1 MNNLRD
7 IFQRY
12 EAAVFF
18 DTETTGLD
26 AKSCRI
32 IELAA
37 IRIEKA
43 ANGSLTE
50 TDRADMFIKLPEGER
65 IPDKIVEL
73 TGITDERLAAEG
85 IPEGN
90 AAAAFANMI
99 YSGQT
104 LLVAHNAQFVSCLP
118 TKC

>member
-43 ANGSLTE
+43 ADG
-50 TDRADMFIKLPEGER
+50 
-65 IPDKIVEL
+65 
-73 TGITDERLAAEG
+73 
-85 IPEGN
+85 
-90 AAAAFANMI
+90 
-99 YSGQT
+99 
-104 LLVAHNAQFVSCLP
+104 
-118 TKC
+118 

>member
-1 MNNLRD
+1 MNNLRN

-43 ANGSLTE
+43 TDGSLIE
-50 TDRADMFIKLPEGER
+50 TDRADMFIKRRKAKGSR
-65 IPDKIVEL
+65 
-73 TGITDERLAAEG
+73 TR
-85 IPEGN
+85 
-90 AAAAFANMI
+90 
-99 YSGQT
+99 SW
-104 LLVAHNAQFVSCLP
+104 S
-118 TKC
+118 

>member
-32 IELAA
+32 IDGAA
-37 IRIEKA
+37 IRFE
-43 ANGSLTE
+43 
-50 TDRADMFIKLPEGER
+50 
-65 IPDKIVEL
+65 
-73 TGITDERLAAEG
+73 
-85 IPEGN
+85 
-90 AAAAFANMI
+90 
-99 YSGQT
+99 
-104 LLVAHNAQFVSCLP
+104 
-118 TKC
+118 

>member
-43 ANGSLTE
+43 ADGSFIE

-65 IPDKIVEL
+65 IPDKIVDIFAL
-73 TGITDERLAAEG
+73 DICTSRLKAHQIVDARKLKLRRILYRDNSLIRRY
-85 IPEGN
+85 IP
-90 AAAAFANMI
+90 
-99 YSGQT
+99 
-104 LLVAHNAQFVSCLP
+104 
-118 TKC
+118 

>member
-37 IRIEKA
+37 KGAVGIYTA
-43 ANGSLTE
+43 Q
-50 TDRADMFIKLPEGER
+50 
-65 IPDKIVEL
+65 PDAPATFDKE
-73 TGITDERLAAEG
+73 EE
-85 IPEGN
+85 
-90 AAAAFANMI
+90 
-99 YSGQT
+99 
-104 LLVAHNAQFVSCLP
+104 HNED
-118 TKC
+118 

>member
-37 IRIEKA
+37 VSYTHLRA
-43 ANGSLTE
+43 HE
-50 TDRADMFIKLPEGER
+50 T
-65 IPDKIVEL
+65 
-73 TGITDERLAAEG
+73 
-85 IPEGN
+85 
-90 AAAAFANMI
+90 
-99 YSGQT
+99 
-104 LLVAHNAQFVSCLP
+104 
-118 TKC
+118 

>member
-37 IRIEKA
+37 IRDREA
-43 ANGSLTE
+43 ADGSFIE
-50 TDRADMFIKLPEGER
+50 TDRADMFIWFCRRRKGSR
-65 IPDKIVEL
+65 
-73 TGITDERLAAEG
+73 TR
-85 IPEGN
+85 
-90 AAAAFANMI
+90 
-99 YSGQT
+99 SW
-104 LLVAHNAQFVSCLP
+104 S
-118 TKC
+118 

>member
-37 IRIEKA
+37 IRRKA
-43 ANGSLTE
+43 RSRRHTGGKRCRSLRKNDLQHRRDVTCG
-50 TDRADMFIKLPEGER
+50 T
-65 IPDKIVEL
+65 
-73 TGITDERLAAEG
+73 
-85 IPEGN
+85 
-90 AAAAFANMI
+90 
-99 YSGQT
+99 
-104 LLVAHNAQFVSCLP
+104 
-118 TKC
+118 

>member
-37 IRIEKA
+37 IRIE
-43 ANGSLTE
+43 GS
-50 TDRADMFIKLPEGER
+50 GR
-65 IPDKIVEL
+65 IL
-73 TGITDERLAAEG
+73 HR
-85 IPEGN
+85 N
-90 AAAAFANMI
+90 
-99 YSGQT
+99 
-104 LLVAHNAQFVSCLP
+104 
-118 TKC
+118 

>member
-1 MNNLRD
+1 M
-7 IFQRY
+7 
-12 EAAVFF
+12 FF
-18 DTETTGLD
+18 DTETIGLD

-43 ANGSLTE
+43 TDGSLIE

-90 AAAAFANMI
+90 AAAAFAKMI
-99 YSGQT
+99 YSTGGT
-104 LLVAHNAQFVSCLP
+104 LLVAHNAQIDLLFDREIMGR
-118 TKC
+118 

>member
-43 ANGSLTE
+43 TDGSLIE
-50 TDRADMFIKLPEGER
+50 TDPG
-65 IPDKIVEL
+65 PV
-73 TGITDERLAAEG
+73 ITLANFPQA
-85 IPEGN
+85 
-90 AAAAFANMI
+90 
-99 YSGQT
+99 
-104 LLVAHNAQFVSCLP
+104 V
-118 TKC
+118 